1 MKTPEILLASALIAL
16 VGGAGAALA
25 TRAFLASNER
35 VPALQREPLR
45 AAEGTPAGP
54 AASAEVAELR
64 RGQTELLQRLAAL
77 EQRLAELASTR
88 TAAAPSAVPATVLE
102 AGDATAALARE
113 LAGDEPLELTP
124 DFVASVEA
132 ALGRIQKAEEAE
144 REKARKELAAQRI
157 EERVT
162 RLQQEL
168 GLTNRQASDLR
179 TALLSQDEK
188 RETLFAGM
196 RDGTTDPALVR
207 DSFRTLRDETHAELQ
222 RVLTA
227 DQYAAYVRSEERDF
241 GRRGDFGGPGGP
253 PDGGGFGRP
262 R

>member
-25 TRAFLASNER
+25 TRAFLAANER
-35 VPALQREPLR
+35 VPAVQREPLR
-45 AAEGTPAGP
+45 AAEEAPAG
-54 AASAEVAELR
+54 AGASAEVAELR

-77 EQRLAELASTR
+77 EQRLGELASTR
-88 TAAAPSAVPATVLE
+88 TAAAPSALQAAPLPDDGT
-102 AGDATAALARE
+102 TAALARE
-113 LAGDEPLELTP
+113 LAAPPELTP

-144 REKARKELAAQRI
+144 REKTRKELTAQRI

-168 GLTNRQASDLR
+168 GLTNRQASDVR

-188 RETLFAGM
+188 RESLFAGM
-196 RDGTTDPALVR
+196 RDGTADPSQVR
-207 DSFRTLRDETHAELQ
+207 DSFRTLRDDTHAELQ
-222 RVLTA
+222 RVLSA
-227 DQYAAYVRSEERDF
+227 DQYAAFVRSEEREF

-253 PDGGGFGRP
+253 PEGGGFGRP

>member
-25 TRAFLASNER
+25 TRAFFAADQRLPVA
-35 VPALQREPLR
+35 QREPLR
-45 AAEGTPAGP
+45 AAEGTLDEGG
-54 AASAEVAELR
+54 ASSEVAALR

-88 TAAAPSAVPATVLE
+88 TAAAPSALQPATQP
-102 AGDATAALARE
+102 GDGPTAAVARE
-113 LAGDEPLELTP
+113 LAGEAPELTP

-144 REKARKELAAQRI
+144 REKTRKELAAQRI

-168 GLTNRQASDLR
+168 GLTNRQASDVR
-179 TALLSQDEK
+179 TALLTQDEK

-196 RDGTTDPALVR
+196 RDGTTDPAQVR
-207 DSFRTLRDETHAELQ
+207 DTFRTLRDDTHAELQ

-227 DQYAAYVRSEERDF
+227 DQYAAFVRSEEREF